1 MGGGRPMEGV
11 EHGISSVLST
21 HICNIYFIYFVA
33 DGSGQTPLY
42 APRITVPETP
52 TPGSVGGNSP
62 YRLNSPPHLAVPSA
76 EGGPT
81 PGSPSYLS
89 PCFLTVPPAGAEGAP
104 GTGGSV
110 SAPTSPYS
118 RRNNPPSPHLSVP
131 DPPPGPAHHSAGS
144 SPYHISTPPP
154 YPNQVRLFNVLVLFG
169 KTAKQVRFAGA

>member
-1 MGGGRPMEGV
+1 MTSNGGDSL
-11 EHGISSVLST
+11 SSTCDEQL
-21 HICNIYFIYFVA
+21 IMLILFIFVA

-42 APRITVPETP
+42 APRITVPESN
-52 TPGSVGGNSP
+52 TPGGVGGNSP
-62 YRLNSPPHLAVPSA
+62 YRLNSPPHLTVPSA
-76 EGGPT
+76 EGGLS

-89 PCFLTVPPAGAEGAP
+89 PCYLTVPPVGSEGGP

-144 SPYHISTPPP
+144 SPYHLSTPPP
-154 YPNQVRLFNVLVLFG
+154 YPNQVLVLDVFFNLS
-169 KTAKQVRFAGA
+169 KL